1 MLDQRLQLTLDVM
14 RMLTDPS
21 STLMN
26 PRDFL
31 RDQFHGMVLQATVQ
45 RARIYAANAP
55 EREREAFRVGLRER
69 LDRVAAHYLD
79 GVADTTHVRY
89 IATLADAVSHQHHA
103 ALRGGRFRIGPAQ
116 KALNLFLKYQ
126 WTAGWIAE
134 PPHCPLDAIIIRKL
148 PARVRCNWTDLDS
161 VETYCELV
169 AAARGVAGATSL
181 ARWELAAYNEASPT
195 ARRTRTA

>member
-1 MLDQRLQLTLDVM
+1 MRL
-14 RMLTDPS
+14 LTDPS
-21 STLMN
+21 SSLME
-26 PRDFL
+26 PCDFL

-45 RARIYAANAP
+45 RARIYAPDAP
-55 EREREAFRVGLRER
+55 EREREAFRVGLREQ
-69 LDRVAAHYLD
+69 LDRVAARYPE
-79 GVADTTHVRY
+79 GVSDTAHVRNIALLADT
-89 IATLADAVSHQHHA
+89 VSRQHHT

-134 PPHCPLDAIIIRKL
+134 PPHCPLDAIIIGKL

-161 VETYCELV
+161 VEAYRQLV
-169 AAARGVAGATSL
+169 TAAREVAGAKSL